1 MKSSEQL
8 KITHIP
14 LVDIQASIFNP
25 RKHFDEAS
33 IIELADSI
41 KAKGV
46 LQPILVRP
54 IMGTNTRYEI
64 IAGERR
70 FRACKHLQ
78 LTDLHSFMTIP
89 AIIRDLDDEAALE
102 IMIIENL
109 QRKDIHPME
118 EAAGFMNLSRIK
130 SMDVKEIGARV
141 GKSAS
146 YVAQRMKLCDLIEPI
161 QKTFY
166 EGRILVKD
174 AMTLSTLKPED
185 QKDLFEEEM
194 AHLDADEMY
203 HLGTWDLRKYQHALM
218 SAPFDIKDPHLKKDA
233 GACTVCPHN
242 TAFNTLLFPD
252 MEQNPICQ
260 NSQCFKQKCN
270 LSFDRELINAQEDPG
285 VVLITG
291 QYSHTADK
299 DTMKIMKSVEGV
311 LVSSQYVE
319 ISTPEY
325 PVREDYDGN
334 NETPEEDE
342 DEFIQD
348 LSTYRDEMQK
358 LDSKISTGGYLK
370 AFNIGGHKKGTYT
383 WIKPTKAAKATAVKS
398 SEAAANGSESA
409 AEIKFEIDRI
419 KQREKR
425 AIELDNVKIWAEI
438 YKLFDPE
445 AVCRN
450 STDNNLSTIEVN
462 AIAHALENKLSY
474 TRRDLF
480 RETFGFTEPPKKSK
494 RSEDH
499 TDYSGARVVDMLR
512 FFMLDTLPP
521 AAIYSSIHGDSA
533 IMMLVAQQ
541 YYPDSVESICTTQ
554 ADKATKRATSVE
566 KRIKALQDKI
576 KSLKKEVKKNIPKES
591 PIKEPAASIIKKG
604 GATKK
609 GKGIKALIPQND

>member
-1 MKSSEQL
+1 MKSPEQL
-8 KITHIP
+8 KITIIP
-14 LVDIQASIFNP
+14 LPDIQASPFNP

-33 IIELADSI
+33 IIELAHSI
-41 KAKGV
+41 LEKGV

-54 IMGTNTRYEI
+54 IMGTNERYEI

-78 LTDLHSFMTIP
+78 LTDPHSFMTIP

-130 SMDVKEIGARV
+130 SMDVKEIAARV
-141 GKSAS
+141 GKSPS

-161 QKTFY
+161 QKAFY

-174 AMTLSTLKPED
+174 SMTISTLKPED
-185 QKDLFEEEM
+185 QQDLFEEEM
-194 AHLDADEMY
+194 AHLDAGEMY
-203 HLGTWDLRKYQHALM
+203 HLGTWDLRKFQHALM
-218 SAPFDIKDPHLKKDA
+218 RAPFDIKDPHLKKDA

-299 DTMKIMKSVEGV
+299 ETMKIMKSVEGV
-311 LVSSQYVE
+311 LVSSQYAEV
-319 ISTPEY
+319 STPEY

-342 DEFIQD
+342 EEFIQD
-348 LSTYRDEMQK
+348 LSIYRDEMQK

-383 WIKPTKAAKATAVKS
+383 WIKPTKAAKTGAVKS
-398 SEAAANGSESA
+398 SESADNGSESA
-409 AEIKFEIDRI
+409 AEIKFEVDRI

-425 AIELDNVKIWAEI
+425 AIELDSVKLWAEV
-438 YKLFDPE
+438 YKLFNPE
-445 AVCRN
+445 SVCN
-450 STDNNLSTIEVN
+450 AATPAELTPIELN
-462 AIAHALENKLSY
+462 AIGHALNNKLSY
-474 TRRDLF
+474 THRDTF
-480 RETFGFTEPPKKSK
+480 TETFSTKYNKKSK
-494 RSEDH
+494 MPE
-499 TDYSGARVVDMLR
+499 DYSSARLVDMLR

-521 AAIYSSIHGDSA
+521 SVIYSSIHGDSA
-533 IMMLVAQQ
+533 IMLKVAEEYWPTQ
-541 YYPDSVESICTTQ
+541 VETICILQ
-554 ADKATKRATSVE
+554 RDKATKRAASVE

-576 KSLKKEVKKNIPKES
+576 KSIKKEVKKTTPKES